1 VLRRVFA
8 IFFNPSLRTTR
19 KKFVVWH
26 LSLNFSQKS
35 VYRWLQT
42 ANTKH
47 TKISNRHNKIKNRSG
62 TTMVYNNNSET
73 TEECPMK
80 ISTADSIKQHS
91 SQEERISLQNRLLAL
106 QKVVN
111 RIQRDNSVT
120 KVNSTITLGNM
131 RLQIESIEEDKQ
143 ILNEKVID
151 LKKKRNDSQKVFQTK
166 DTELATLKY
175 TLFCED

>member
-1 VLRRVFA
+1 
-8 IFFNPSLRTTR
+8 
-19 KKFVVWH
+19 
-26 LSLNFSQKS
+26 
-35 VYRWLQT
+35 
-42 ANTKH
+42 
-47 TKISNRHNKIKNRSG
+47 
-62 TTMVYNNNSET
+62 MVYNNNSET

-80 ISTADSIKQHS
+80 ISTADSIKQNS